1 MTAND
6 IQILV
11 SLLNRLPMSL
21 AETAWAQDFILRLQ
35 ATVHPQNAKKGEDN
49 DNG

>member
-6 IQILV
+6 VQILV

-21 AETAWAQDFILRLQ
+21 AETAWAQGFIERLQ
-35 ATVHPQNAKKGEDN
+35 AVVVPPPPAKIGESDQ
-49 DNG
+49 